1 MDERGDR
8 SGQTNPLTAT
18 LKGILFDFD
27 GTLADTMEGHYLA
40 WKSALGEY
48 GIPIEMGN
56 YYPLEGAGLHE
67 VAREF
72 AKGPTWTEAAI
83 DELVR
88 KKKKYYVG
96 RQPIT
101 FFPGVEPL
109 ISELKDRKVPM
120 AIVTAGHLDQL
131 RLSVPRHF
139 LEQFDALITGDMLG
153 RGKPDPEPYLR
164 GAAKL
169 GLNPDECVA
178 VENSPLGVQSARRA
192 NIYCIA
198 ICSTVSRDNL
208 IEANEILERF
218 EGLRNSIKFGQILGT
233 EPRYA

>member
-8 SGQTNPLTAT
+8 PGQTKPLTAA

-40 WKSALGEY
+40 WKSALGEH
-48 GIPIEMGN
+48 GIPIEADD
-56 YYPLEGAGLHE
+56 YYPMEGAGLRE

-72 AKGPTWTEAAI
+72 TKGLDWTEAAI

-88 KKKKYYVG
+88 KKKKYYVE
-96 RQPIT
+96 RQSIT
-101 FFPGVEPL
+101 FFPGVELL

-131 RLSVPRHF
+131 RLSVPQRF
-139 LEQFDALITGDMLG
+139 LEQFDALITGDQFV

-164 GAAKL
+164 GAEKL
-169 GLNPDECVA
+169 GLTPADCIA
-178 VENSPLGVQSARRA
+178 IENSPLGVQAARRA

-198 ICSTVSRDNL
+198 ICSTIGRNGL
-208 IEANEILERF
+208 LEADEILELF
-218 EGLRNSIKFGQILGT
+218 VDVRNSVAIGKMLGT
-233 EPRYA
+233 N

>member
-8 SGQTNPLTAT
+8 PGQTNPLTAA

-27 GTLADTMEGHYLA
+27 GTLADTMAGHYLA

-48 GIPIEMGN
+48 GIPIEADD

-72 AKGPTWTEAAI
+72 TKGHSWTDAAI

-88 KKKKYYVG
+88 KKKKYYVD
-96 RQPIT
+96 RQSIT
-101 FFPGVEPL
+101 FFPGVEL
-109 ISELKDRKVPM
+109 LVSELKGRKVPI

-131 RLSVPRHF
+131 RLSVPGRF
-139 LEQFDALITGDMLG
+139 LDQFDALITGDLTA

-169 GLNPDECVA
+169 GLTPADCIA
-178 VENSPLGVQSARRA
+178 IENSPLGVQAARRA

-198 ICSTVSRDNL
+198 ICSTVGRDDL
-208 IEANEILERF
+208 READEILERF
-218 EGLRNSIKFGQILGT
+218 EDVRNSIKIGQILGT
-233 EPRYA
+233 KLRHA

>member
-1 MDERGDR
+1 MDERGNR
-8 SGQTNPLTAT
+8 SGQTNPLSIS

-48 GIPIEMGN
+48 GIPIEMGD

-67 VAREF
+67 VARKF
-72 AKGPTWTEAAI
+72 AKGPTWTEATI
-83 DELVR
+83 DELVQ
-88 KKKKYYVG
+88 KKKKYYVS
-96 RQPIT
+96 RQPVV
-101 FFPGVEPL
+101 FFPGVDSL

-164 GAAKL
+164 GAEKL
-169 GLNPDECVA
+169 RLSPDECIA
-178 VENSPLGVQSARRA
+178 VENSPLGVRSAHRA
-192 NIYCIA
+192 KIYCIA
-198 ICSTVSRDNL
+198 ICSTVGRNDL
-208 IEANEILERF
+208 TEADEILERF
-218 EGLRNSIKFGQILGT
+218 EDLRNSIKFGQIFGT
-233 EPRYA
+233 KLRHA

>member
-1 MDERGDR
+1 M
-8 SGQTNPLTAT
+8 
-18 LKGILFDFD
+18 KGILFDFD

-48 GIPIEMGN
+48 GIPIEMGD

-88 KKKKYYVG
+88 KKKKYYVS

-120 AIVTAGHLDQL
+120 AVVTAGHLDQL
-131 RLSVPRHF
+131 RLSVPQRF
-139 LEQFDALITGDMLG
+139 LEQFDALITGDMFM

-164 GAAKL
+164 GAAEL
-169 GLNPDECVA
+169 GLSPDECVA
-178 VENSPLGVQSARRA
+178 VENSPLGVRSAHRA
-192 NIYCIA
+192 KTYCIA
-198 ICSTVSRDNL
+198 ICSTVGRSDL
-208 IEANEILERF
+208 AEADEILERF
-218 EGLRNSIKFGQILGT
+218 EDLRNSMKFGQIFGKKF
-233 EPRYA
+233 RHA

>member
-8 SGQTNPLTAT
+8 PGQTNPLTAA

-27 GTLADTMEGHYLA
+27 GTLADTMAGHYLA

-48 GIPIEMGN
+48 GIPIEAGD

-72 AKGPTWTEAAI
+72 TKGLTCTEATI

-88 KKKKYYVG
+88 KKKKYYVD
-96 RQPIT
+96 RNSVS

-120 AIVTAGHLDQL
+120 AIVTAGHLGQL
-131 RLSVPRHF
+131 RLSVPQYF
-139 LEQFDALITGDMLG
+139 LEKFDALVTGDLMA
-153 RGKPDPEPYLR
+153 RGKPDPEPYLQ
-164 GAAKL
+164 GAARL
-169 GLNPDECVA
+169 GLTPEECIA
-178 VENSPLGVQSARRA
+178 VENSPLGVQSAHRA
-192 NIYCIA
+192 KIYCIA
-198 ICSTVSRDNL
+198 ICSTVNRDEL
-208 IEANEILERF
+208 TAADEILDRF
-218 EGLRNSIKFGQILGT
+218 EDLRSSRKIRQIL
-233 EPRYA
+233 EAV

>member
-8 SGQTNPLTAT
+8 SGQTNPLTVT
-18 LKGILFDFD
+18 LKGVLFDFD

-48 GIPIEMGN
+48 GIPIEMGD

-88 KKKKYYVG
+88 KKKKYYVS

-120 AIVTAGHLDQL
+120 AVVTAGHLDQL
-131 RLSVPRHF
+131 RLSVPQRF
-139 LEQFDALITGDMLG
+139 LEQFDALITGDMFM

-164 GAAKL
+164 GAAEL
-169 GLNPDECVA
+169 GLSPDECVA
-178 VENSPLGVQSARRA
+178 VENSPLGVRSAHRA
-192 NIYCIA
+192 KTYCIA
-198 ICSTVSRDNL
+198 ICSTVGRSDL
-208 IEANEILERF
+208 AEADEILERF
-218 EGLRNSIKFGQILGT
+218 EDLRNSMKFGQIFGKKF
-233 EPRYA
+233 RHA

>member
-8 SGQTNPLTAT
+8 SGQTNSLTAA

-27 GTLADTMEGHYLA
+27 GTLADTMAGHYLA

-48 GIPIEMGN
+48 GISIEADD

-72 AKGPTWTEAAI
+72 TKGLAWTEATI

-88 KKKKYYVG
+88 KKKKYYVD
-96 RQPIT
+96 RQSIT

-109 ISELKDRKVPM
+109 ISELKNRKVPM

-131 RLSVPRHF
+131 RLSVPQRF
-139 LEQFDALITGDMLG
+139 LEQFDALITGDLFV

-164 GAAKL
+164 GAEKL
-169 GLNPDECVA
+169 GLTPADCIA
-178 VENSPLGVQSARRA
+178 IENSPLGVQSARRA

-198 ICSTVSRDNL
+198 ICSTVGRDDL
-208 IEANEILERF
+208 IEADEILERF
-218 EGLRNSIKFGQILGT
+218 EDIRNSIKIGKILGT
-233 EPRYA
+233 KLRHA

>member
-8 SGQTNPLTAT
+8 PGQTKPLTAA

-40 WKSALGEY
+40 WKSALGEH
-48 GIPIEMGN
+48 GIPIEADD
-56 YYPLEGAGLHE
+56 YYPMEGAGLRE

-72 AKGPTWTEAAI
+72 TKGLDWTEAAI

-88 KKKKYYVG
+88 KKKKYYVE
-96 RQPIT
+96 RQSIT
-101 FFPGVEPL
+101 FFPGVELL

-131 RLSVPRHF
+131 RLSVPQRF
-139 LEQFDALITGDMLG
+139 LEQFDALITGDQFV

-164 GAAKL
+164 GAEKL
-169 GLNPDECVA
+169 GLTPADCIA
-178 VENSPLGVQSARRA
+178 IENSPLGVQAARRA

-198 ICSTVSRDNL
+198 ICSTIGRNGL
-208 IEANEILERF
+208 LEADEILERF
-218 EGLRNSIKFGQILGT
+218 VDVRNSVAIGKMLGT
-233 EPRYA
+233 N

>member
-8 SGQTNPLTAT
+8 PGQTNPLTAA

-40 WKSALGEY
+40 WKSALGEH
-48 GIPIEMGN
+48 GIPIEADD
-56 YYPLEGAGLHE
+56 YYPMEGAGLRE

-72 AKGPTWTEAAI
+72 TKGLDWTEAAI

-88 KKKKYYVG
+88 KKKKYYVE
-96 RQPIT
+96 RQSIT
-101 FFPGVEPL
+101 FFPGVELL
-109 ISELKDRKVPM
+109 ISELKGRKVPM

-131 RLSVPRHF
+131 RLSVPQRF
-139 LEQFDALITGDMLG
+139 LEQFDALITGDQFV

-164 GAAKL
+164 GAEKL
-169 GLNPDECVA
+169 GLTPADCIA
-178 VENSPLGVQSARRA
+178 IENSPLGVQAARRA

-198 ICSTVSRDNL
+198 ICSTVGRVCL
-208 IEANEILERF
+208 AEADEILERF
-218 EGLRNSIKFGQILGT
+218 VDVRNSVAIGKMLGT
-233 EPRYA
+233 N